1 MSASLTADPSPFHL
15 CACHYHLSLNK
26 SICDN
31 VFFNSHRQSSPMDY
45 LFTDNSIL
53 HLKHLKI
60 CPILPYLSSIFLWW
74 PNSLPQICL
83 IFLDIFTQLYHF
95 FPLEYSVL
103 AFVLV
108 SSYSFF
114 KDPLENLFHKAFPAS
129 TICYNLVNSSSIVH
143 IFITVLKHI
152 FPCLIRL
159 F

>member
-1 MSASLTADPSPFHL
+1 MHAIIILVLTKVSVIMCFSTHTGRAVLWTTYSQIPQFW
-15 CACHYHLSLNK
+15 
-26 SICDN
+26 
-31 VFFNSHRQSSPMDY
+31 
-45 LFTDNSIL
+45 

-60 CPILPYLSSIFLWW
+60 CPILPYLFIKRILWR